1 MSTRRTDLDADEL
14 IVLALVQ
21 TGLTQREAEVIEA
34 DLTDDEVEKLLNE
47 GELTSSGVEKKV
59 DGFVNALILAGIA
72 PSIANMVSN
81 ALDDDEE
88 VVRLLLAGQ
97 TPLKFMTKQDSKVDD
112 KICLP
117 KQGEIWAKEDPRRP
131 RIPLGLH
138 PHCRCVWQDPITGRN
153 LGQF

>member
-1 MSTRRTDLDADEL
+1 MSAKNNLDEEEL
-14 IVLALVQ
+14 VVLALVQ
-21 TGLTQREAEVIEA
+21 TGLTQREAEVLAA
-34 DLTDDEVEKLLNE
+34 DLTDDQVAKLLNE
-47 GELTSSGVEKKV
+47 GEITSSNTEKKV
-59 DGFVNALILAGIA
+59 DGFINALILAGIA
-72 PSIANMVSN
+72 PSIANMISQ

-97 TPLKFMTKQDSKVDD
+97 TPLKFMTRQDSKVDD

-117 KQGEIWAKEDPRRP
+117 KQGEIWAKEDPKRP

-138 PHCRCVWQDPITGRN
+138 PNCRCFWQDPSGRN

>member
-1 MSTRRTDLDADEL
+1 MSSSTDLDTEEL
-14 IVLALVQ
+14 VVRALVQ
-21 TGLTQREAEVIEA
+21 TGLTQREAQIIGA
-34 DLTDDEVEKLLNE
+34 DLTDDEVAKLLNE
-47 GELTSSGVEKKV
+47 GELTSSNTEKKV

-72 PSIANMVSN
+72 PSIANMVSQ

-97 TPLKFMTKQDSKVDD
+97 TPLKFMTRQDSKVDD
-112 KICLP
+112 KKCLP

-138 PHCRCVWQDPITGRN
+138 KNCRCFWQDSITGRN